1 MLDVLIAGAGPAGSV
16 AGWVL
21 ARAGARVLIVDRDAF
36 PRPKLCG
43 DTLNPGAIA
52 LLASLGL
59 GDGPWQ
65 QGPALM
71 GMLVSGP
78 RTSVRTSYPTGV
90 VGRSIVRT
98 VLDAWLLERAV
109 GAGARFESGW
119 MVRHPLV
126 STDAPGRS
134 GVRGVAMT
142 RRGQSVP
149 LRLPA
154 SITIAAD
161 GSRSALARAL
171 GLSRHPRSPRR
182 WAFGT
187 YASGVSGVTDVGEM
201 HVRPGKY
208 IGIAPIADSLANVCV
223 VTGPRPAGPTPA
235 DVILRAIRGDR
246 TLADRFARA
255 ALVGDVRV
263 LGPLAVD
270 VGQAGVD
277 GLLLA
282 GDAAGFVDPMT
293 GDGLRLAVT
302 GAALAAHEALA
313 TLERGDLRGAAA
325 RLAEARRVA
334 LGRKLRF
341 NRVLRAT
348 VSSPWAMTAAGL
360 SAAIAPSILNA
371 VVRYAGDTP

>member
-1 MLDVLIAGAGPAGSV
+1 MLDVLIAGAGPAGSI

-21 ARAGARVLIVDRDAF
+21 ARAGARVLIVDREDF

-52 LLASLGL
+52 LLASLRL
-59 GDGPWQ
+59 ADGPWH
-65 QGPALM
+65 QGPALT

-78 RTSVRTSYPTGV
+78 RSSVRTSYPPGV

-98 VLDAWLLERAV
+98 DLDAWLLERAV
-109 GAGARFESGW
+109 SAGARFESGW
-119 MVRHPLV
+119 TIQQPLV
-126 STDAPGRS
+126 SAVTPGRPS
-134 GVRGVAMT
+134 VRGVAMA
-142 RRGQSVP
+142 RRGQAVP
-149 LRLPA
+149 LRVPA

-161 GSRSALARAL
+161 GRRSALARAL
-171 GLSRHPRSPRR
+171 GLSRHPKSPRR

-187 YASGVSGVTDVGEM
+187 YASDVGGVSDVGEM

-208 IGIAPIADSLANVCV
+208 IGIAPIADNLANVCV
-223 VTGPRPAGPTPA
+223 VTGPRPGGPTPA
-235 DVILRAIRGDR
+235 DVILAAIKSDR
-246 TLADRFARA
+246 TLADRFSRA
-255 ALVGDVRV
+255 NLVGDVRV
-263 LGPLAVD
+263 LGPLAVEVD
-270 VGQAGVD
+270 GLGVD

-293 GDGLRLAVT
+293 GDGLRLAMT
-302 GAALAAHEALA
+302 GAALAAHETLA
-313 TLERGDLRGAAA
+313 TLERGDLRGAAS
-325 RLAEARRVA
+325 RLAKARRAA

-348 VSSPWAMTAAGL
+348 VSSPWAITVAGL
-360 SAAIAPSILNA
+360 SAAVAPSLLNA

>member
-1 MLDVLIAGAGPAGSV
+1 MLDVLIAGAGPAGSI

-21 ARAGARVLIVDRDAF
+21 ARAGARVLIVDREDF

-52 LLASLGL
+52 LLASLRL
-59 GDGPWQ
+59 ADGPWH
-65 QGPALM
+65 QGPALT

-90 VGRSIVRT
+90 VGRSIVRAD
-98 VLDAWLLERAV
+98 LDAWLLERAV

-119 MVRHPLV
+119 TIQQPLMGG
-126 STDAPGRS
+126 ALRGRP

-142 RRGQSVP
+142 RRGQAVS
-149 LRLPA
+149 LRVPA

-161 GSRSALARAL
+161 GRRSALARAL

-187 YASGVSGVTDVGEM
+187 YASGVSGVSDVGEM

-208 IGIAPIADSLANVCV
+208 IGIAPIADNLTNVCV
-223 VTGPRPAGPTPA
+223 VTGPRPGGPTPA
-235 DVILRAIRGDR
+235 DVILTAIKGDP
-246 TLADRFARA
+246 TLADRFAHA
-255 ALVGDVRV
+255 ELVRDVRV
-263 LGPLAVD
+263 LGPLAVE
-270 VGQAGVD
+270 VTSFGVD

-293 GDGLRLAVT
+293 GDGLRLAMT
-302 GAALAAHEALA
+302 GAALAAHETLA
-313 TLERGDLRGAAA
+313 TLERGDLHGAAS
-325 RLAEARRVA
+325 RLAKARHA
-334 LGRKLRF
+334 AFGRKLRF
-341 NRVLRAT
+341 NRALRAT
-348 VSSPWAMTAAGL
+348 VSSPWAITLAGF
-360 SAAIAPSILNA
+360 SVAVAPSLMNA